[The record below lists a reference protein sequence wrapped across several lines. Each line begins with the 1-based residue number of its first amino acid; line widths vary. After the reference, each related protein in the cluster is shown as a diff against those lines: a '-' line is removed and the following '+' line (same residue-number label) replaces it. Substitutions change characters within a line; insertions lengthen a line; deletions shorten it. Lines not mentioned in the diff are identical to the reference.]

1 MKSDNKNPKNDKD
14 KSTSALGRNSEF
26 APLYAARER
35 IHPKRVWGMY
45 RKFKWL
51 AMGLLLGM
59 YYIAPWLRWDRGP
72 SAPDQAFLI
81 DMPARRAY
89 FLWIEIWPQE
99 VYYFAGILIIAAFG
113 LFLAT
118 ALLGRVWCG
127 FTCPQTVWTD
137 LFIWVERIIEG
148 DRSNRIR
155 LDKAPWSVEK
165 IRKRIVKHTIWLLI
179 SLFTGGAWIMFFTD
193 APTLVKDIINLN
205 ISGNIIL
212 FVGLFSG
219 ITYLLAGF
227 AREQVCTY
235 MCPWPRIQASMLDED
250 SLIVTYERWRGEPRA
265 KPTRDADY
273 DNRGHCID
281 CNNCVV
287 VCPTG
292 IDIRDGNQLECIGC
306 GLCIDACNNV
316 MDKINLPHGL
326 ITYDSVNRS
335 NARAEN
341 KVVKYRLFRM
351 RTILY
356 SLLMLVSFVV
366 MFYSLATRNHLEV
379 NVLADRNPLFVT
391 LKNGSIRNGYTFKI
405 LNKSTQPRK
414 YILWVENLDG
424 AAINA
429 VGIDTLGNG
438 EILSLSA
445 TADAVM
451 AYRIYVKSPRKSL
464 TGENTDY
471 QFHLKEIDMVGEQ
484 EEVIYNAI
492 FHGPKR

>member
-356 SLLMLVSFVV
+356 SLLMVISFVV

-445 TADAVM
+445 PADAVK

-471 QFHLKEIDMVGEQ
+471 QFHLKEIDMIGEQ

-492 FHGPKR
+492 FHGPKG

>member
-1 MKSDNKNPKNDKD
+1 MKSDNKNPKNDKN
-14 KSTSALGRNSEF
+14 KSTPALGRNSEF
-26 APLYAARER
+26 APLYAARTR

-51 AMGLLLGM
+51 AMGVLLGL
-59 YYIAPWLRWDRGP
+59 YYIAPWFRWDRGVN
-72 SAPDQAFLI
+72 APDQAFLI

-89 FLWIEIWPQE
+89 FLWVEIWPQE

-137 LFIWVERIIEG
+137 LFIWVERIVEG

-193 APTLVKDIINLN
+193 APTLVNDIINLN

-212 FVGLFSG
+212 FIGLFSG
-219 ITYLLAGF
+219 TTYLLAGF

-273 DNRGHCID
+273 NNRGHCID

-326 ITYDSVNRS
+326 ITYDSINRS
-335 NARAEN
+335 NARAKN

-424 AAINA
+424 AAISA

-445 TADAVM
+445 PADAVK

-471 QFHLKEIDMVGEQ
+471 QFHLKEIDMVGDN